1 MTIWCE
7 TMTIWA
13 RADLRELLHL
23 STTNNLL
30 ARRGMHDYVLHET
43 CAYKAAAYNLYIN
56 VYAWL
61 QSEASRAERKLSSF
75 STVWGE
81 DTGATEVVLIRP
93 TQGSLIRLW
102 TKDALEKDLR
112 RGSDM
117 LRQVGFECAEH
128 FCNLMGSFTIAM
140 SGRVS
145 FEFLI
150 AFCPLILTAGHM
162 CFLKW
167 CQQETLQISDAEMCL
182 SLPSLAQEATSK
194 QMALVGWKSGWAW
207 MS

>member
-1 MTIWCE
+1 MCTRDCNQKPAE
-7 TMTIWA
+7 
-13 RADLRELLHL
+13 
-23 STTNNLL
+23 
-30 ARRGMHDYVLHET
+30 
-43 CAYKAAAYNLYIN
+43 
-56 VYAWL
+56 
-61 QSEASRAERKLSSF
+61 AERKLSSF

-117 LRQVGFECAEH
+117 LRQVGFENVRSIFVIWWAPLQSPCPVV
-128 FCNLMGSFTIAM
+128 S
-140 SGRVS
+140 S